1 MIKTLIATVFVL
13 IAALI
18 AVGAATAQP
27 GKIVI
32 KGEVKAVGGGT
43 LTVESHKGG
52 SYVISVPDE
61 SDVSSIQ
68 VGDYVLVKAS
78 AGENGAWVAGTI
90 KEYNNWGA
98 DGDDDAKGEDGDDDD
113 GMGKKEGF
121 IDNSA
126 FCAEGKH
133 EENHPLAPKI
143 AERLGETEEWVMD
156 RFCEG
161 YSIGAIMLAIK
172 TSQMDGMTSS
182 PHDLLV
188 ERAAGNG
195 WGLIW
200 KGLGLIGCKKEG
212 QSPPGLLKKPAF
224 ARPK

>member
-1 MIKTLIATVFVL
+1 MRKTLIAAVFVL

-18 AVGAATAQP
+18 AVGLASANP

-43 LTVESHKGG
+43 LTVESHKGET
-52 SYVISVPDE
+52 YVISVPGGF
-61 SDVSSIQ
+61 DVSAVQ

-78 AGENGAWVAGTI
+78 AGENGTWMAETI
-90 KEYNNWGA
+90 KEFSNWGA
-98 DGDDDAKGEDGDDDD
+98 DGDDDDDE
-113 GMGKKEGF
+113 MGKPEGYK
-121 IDNSA
+121 DNSA
-126 FCAEGKH
+126 FCADGKQ
-133 EENHPLAPKI
+133 EKPHPLAPKI
-143 AERLGETEEWVMD
+143 AERFGTTEEWVMG

-224 ARPK
+224 AGPK

>member
-1 MIKTLIATVFVL
+1 MRKTLIVLVFVL

-18 AVGAATAQP
+18 DVGLAFANP

-32 KGEVKAVGGGT
+32 KGEVKAFGDGT
-43 LTVESHKGG
+43 LTVESHKGET
-52 SYVISVPDE
+52 YVISVPDGF
-61 SDVSSIQ
+61 DVSAVQ

-78 AGENGAWVAGTI
+78 AGENGTWVAGTI
-90 KEYNNWGA
+90 KEFSNWGA

-143 AERLGETEEWVMD
+143 AERFDVSEQWVMD
-156 RFCEG
+156 SFCEG

-172 TSQMDGMTSS
+172 TSQMDGM
-182 PHDLLV
+182 PAPEDLLA

-200 KGLGLIGCKKEG
+200 KELDLIGCKKEG

-224 ARPK
+224 AGPK